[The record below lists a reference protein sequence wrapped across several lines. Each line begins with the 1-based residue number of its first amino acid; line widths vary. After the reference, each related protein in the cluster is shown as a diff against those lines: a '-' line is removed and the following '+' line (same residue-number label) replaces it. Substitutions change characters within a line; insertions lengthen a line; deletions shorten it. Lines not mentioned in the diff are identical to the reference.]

1 MGDVFG
7 GNAFQVCLFLLAD
20 LVAGGPVLPSQ
31 GNANSWIGEQGL
43 ILTAVY
49 GAGIIIRPRRRLL
62 RLGADSIA
70 VVVLYAIGIV
80 GLLVVRQ

>member
-1 MGDVFG
+1 MGDIFG

-20 LVAGGPVLPSQ
+20 LVAGRPVLPSQ

-49 GAGIIIRPRRRLL
+49 GAGIIVRPRRRYL
-62 RLGADSIA
+62 RLGLDSI
-70 VVVLYAIGIV
+70 VVLVLYAV
-80 GLLVVRQ
+80 GVAGLFAVRQ